1 MKFLE
6 VDGLNIENSALPVV
20 QRTPEGRAMGF
31 IPGWKSM
38 IDANYMP
45 EIIPTEGMS
54 VLDRVQ
60 FKNIYALVG
69 QNADIKPILIDG
81 PNGNKLL
88 DCVNPRLA
96 QFDPGI
102 DIPADE
108 WSIFSVFVP
117 SSLVTGDYRTRNYIK
132 QVPEG
137 SGLCTQIS
145 FSIISGAIN
154 VYGQSGN
161 GAGITARLS
170 SRTGVLVVDQLNLL
184 VVTFSTKL
192 GFKIF
197 VNGKLVG
204 ESLTDTTPDSI
215 GRLAGSYR
223 MHRFFRGHLGMTG
236 MLGIDLGSTKN
247 QDFRKAIEGFL
258 MSKYR
263 ISPAG

>member
-31 IPGWKSM
+31 VPGWKSM

-45 EIIPTEGMS
+45 EVIPAAGVS

-60 FKNIYALVG
+60 FKKIYTESG
-69 QNADIKPILIDG
+69 QNEAKPVIING

-88 DCVNPRLA
+88 DCVNPRFV
-96 QFDPGI
+96 QFDPAM
-102 DIPADE
+102 DIPVDE

-137 SGLCTQIS
+137 AGLCTQIS

-154 VYGQSGN
+154 IYGQSGN
-161 GAGITARLS
+161 TADMAARLR
-170 SRTGVLVVDQLNLL
+170 SRNGVLVVDQPNL
-184 VVTFSTKL
+184 VIVTFSTRL

-204 ESLTDTTPDSI
+204 ENSTDTTPDAV
-215 GRLAGSYR
+215 GRLANSYR

-236 MLGIDLGSTKN
+236 LLGIDLGSAKN
-247 QDFRKAIEGFL
+247 QDFRKTIEGFL
-258 MSKYR
+258 MSKYS
-263 ISPAG
+263 ISQAG